1 MGAETAAGSDL
12 SPDSARL
19 VARLEVQRRETLD
32 LIDPLDSLQF
42 NWRPGPDRWSVGQ
55 CLDHLNQTNGKL
67 LPVLEQAIARGRQ
80 RNQTAAGPFRY
91 GLFGRWFRDS
101 MKPDFKKPLKSPRIY
116 RPEVSRLDMVQVA
129 DEFDHSLEALA
140 RIIGQADGLDLAGI
154 KAASP
159 VSRFL
164 RIPIGIWFESM
175 VVHDDRHLQQAR
187 RVTAEPG
194 FGQQG

>member
-116 RPEVSRLDMVQVA
+116 RPEVSRLDMAQVA

-140 RIIGQADGLDLAGI
+140 RIIGQAEGLDLVRI

-164 RIPIGIWFESM
+164 QIPLGIWFES
-175 VVHDDRHLQQAR
+175 VVLHDDRHLQQAR

-194 FGQQG
+194 FGQQV

>member
-1 MGAETAAGSDL
+1 MGAETAAGSEL
-12 SPDSARL
+12 SPDLDGL
-19 VARLEVQRRETLD
+19 VARLEVQRREALD
-32 LIDPLDSLQF
+32 LIEPLDPQQF

-55 CLDHLNQTNGKL
+55 CLHHLNQTNGKL
-67 LPVLEQAIARGRQ
+67 LPVLEQAMARGRH

-91 GLFGRWFRDS
+91 GLFARWFRDS

-116 RPEVSRLDMVQVA
+116 RPEVSRLDMAQVA

>member
-1 MGAETAAGSDL
+1 MGAETAAGSEL
-12 SPDSARL
+12 SPDLDGL
-19 VARLEVQRRETLD
+19 VARLEVQRREALD
-32 LIDPLDSLQF
+32 LIEPLDPQQF

-55 CLDHLNQTNGKL
+55 CLHHLNQTNGKL
-67 LPVLEQAIARGRQ
+67 LPVLEQAMARGRH

-91 GLFGRWFRDS
+91 GLFARWFRDS

-116 RPEVSRLDMVQVA
+116 RPEVSRLDMAQVA

-140 RIIGQADGLDLAGI
+140 RIIGQADRLALAGI

-164 RIPIGIWFESM
+164 RIPIGIWFESV